1 VDHSALTAKQEWR
14 SSWTLVLAASLGF
27 SFFAVMLAGTGLF
40 MGPLS
45 KEFGW
50 SRTLLS
56 SGPSIATFATALLG
70 PFYGMLI
77 DRFGVRRLA
86 IPGLVLTMIS
96 ICAFSLAN
104 GSKAQWLALWVVFG
118 VVSVSI
124 KSTAW
129 TTAVVGVFEKSR
141 GLALALT
148 LAGTAAA
155 ASVVPP
161 LGNFLITEFG
171 WRAAFVWLS
180 LGWGG
185 ITLLVCLLFLF
196 DVRDRAA
203 GKRKGDER
211 AGAAP
216 AGEVPAVDLPGL
228 TASEAWRNSAL
239 WRLAIS
245 NFIVMLL
252 TIGLAIHLFPILT
265 EAGVSRANAAW
276 LTGLAGIAGIV
287 GNLVTG
293 VLLDRFRPNWVGG
306 ITLGAA
312 ALAFALLLYGIRFP
326 ALIVIALLVNGYAA
340 GTKTQITGFLAAGY
354 AGMKNFGA
362 IYGVMSSLMAL
373 ASGMGPMLAGLT
385 YDLSGGYRLFLL
397 AGTVGCALSGLLIVS
412 MPAYPDWTI
421 ERKPLGR
428 ARPGQGAKIDTQVQ
442 PDV

>member
-1 VDHSALTAKQEWR
+1 MTDDHQKVSANTASANQEWR

-27 SFFAVMLAGTGLF
+27 SFFSVMLASTGLF
-40 MGPLS
+40 MGPLG

-56 SGPSIATFATALLG
+56 SGPSIATFMTGLLG
-70 PFYGMLI
+70 PFFGMMV
-77 DRFGVRRLA
+77 DRFGTRRLA
-86 IPGLVLTMIS
+86 LPGLVLTMIS
-96 ICAFSLAN
+96 ICAFSLVN
-104 GSKAQWLALWVVFG
+104 GSQAQWLALWIVFG
-118 VVSVSI
+118 IVSVSI

-141 GLALALT
+141 GLALGLT
-148 LAGTAAA
+148 LAGTAVA

-171 WRAAFVWLS
+171 WRAAFVWLA

-203 GKRKGDER
+203 GKRKTDER
-211 AGAAP
+211 AGLAP
-216 AGEVPAVDLPGL
+216 ANTASTIELPGL
-228 TASEAWRNSAL
+228 TGSEAWRDSAL

-245 NFIVMLL
+245 NFLVMVL

-276 LTGLAGIAGIV
+276 LTGFGGIAGIL
-287 GNLVTG
+287 GKLVTG

-312 ALAFALLLYGIRFP
+312 ALAFALLLYGIRSP
-326 ALIVIALLVNGYAA
+326 TLIFVALLVNGYAA
-340 GTKTQITGFLAAGY
+340 GTKIQITGFLTAGY

-373 ASGMGPMLAGLT
+373 ASGLGPLVAGLI
-385 YDLSGGYRLFLL
+385 YDHFGGYSLFLQ
-397 AGTVGCALSGLLIVS
+397 AGTVGCALGGLLIIS
-412 MPAYPDWTI
+412 MPAYPDW
-421 ERKPLGR
+421 EKR
-428 ARPGQGAKIDTQVQ
+428 ARSTHESSAT
-442 PDV
+442 